1 MVDKKM
7 IYNNLIVNKKMWSEL
22 ETMVQNQKLP
32 HALLFHGPDG
42 SGKEA
47 HAIELAALL
56 NNHNG
61 NNQIAKIKKFQ
72 HPNINLIIPMPREKN
87 INKKSFSLDCLSE
100 KSLEDLI
107 EMKKNKMQ
115 FPYQNI
121 NFDKASSILINSI
134 RDIKKNSHFSIDN
147 GSVVH
152 IIFEAEK
159 LCSPKTEPGNALLK
173 ILEEPP
179 KNTFFI
185 LIASNKDKL
194 LDTILSRC
202 CDFYF
207 SRITNEKI
215 TNYFEDKPE
224 VQKLDLIINITNGSM
239 KQINNIVDSGINIQE
254 LIEDAKNIVGTLMK
268 NNAWQ
273 LNYKKAEQLFK
284 TDKQTFK
291 IFIKIL
297 IFVLNDLEKIK
308 NNNFDCLILEDV
320 KKTKVLDYNACIEIV
335 EKTYQNLYKNLNP
348 SIGLASMLIEMKKI
362 LFKV

>member
-1 MVDKKM
+1 M
-7 IYNNLIVNKKMWSEL
+7 IYDNIITNEAIWGEL
-22 ETMVQNQKLP
+22 KTMVQHQRLP

-56 NNHNG
+56 NNCDEK
-61 NNQIAKIKKFQ
+61 NQLAKIKKFQ
-72 HPNINLIIPMPREKN
+72 HPNINLIIPMPREKT
-87 INKKSFSLDCLSE
+87 ITKKSTALDCLSE
-100 KSLEDLI
+100 KSLEHLI
-107 EMKKNKMQ
+107 EMKIKKMSE
-115 FPYQNI
+115 PYATI
-121 NFDKASSILINSI
+121 KFDKASSILINSI
-134 RDIKKNSHFSIDN
+134 RDLQKNSHFSIYN
-147 GSVVH
+147 GAVVN

-207 SRITNEKI
+207 SKI
-215 TNYFEDKPE
+215 ENKKIKEYFAKQDEI
-224 VQKLDLIINITNGSM
+224 QSLDLLINITNGSM
-239 KQINNIVDSGINIQE
+239 KQMHSLIDSDINILE
-254 LIEDAKNIVGTLMK
+254 LIEDAKNAIGTLMK
-268 NNAWQ
+268 NNDWQ
-273 LNYKKAEQLFK
+273 MHYKKAEQLFK

-308 NNNFDCLILEDV
+308 NNNFDCLILGDV
-320 KKTKVLDYNACIEIV
+320 KKTKILNYNKCIEIV
-335 EKTYQNLYKNLNP
+335 ENTYQKLYKNLNP
-348 SIGLASMLIEMKKI
+348 SIGLASMFIKMKNILIKI
-362 LFKV
+362 

>member
-1 MVDKKM
+1 M
-7 IYNNLIVNKKMWSEL
+7 IYNNLIINEKIWPEL
-22 ETMVQNQKLP
+22 EAMVRNQKLP

-56 NNHNG
+56 NNHTE
-61 NNQIAKIKKFQ
+61 NNHLEKIKKFQ

-87 INKKSFSLDCLSE
+87 INKKSSSFDCLSE
-100 KSLEDLI
+100 KSLEHLI

-134 RDIKKNSHFSIDN
+134 RDIKKNLHFSIYN
-147 GSVVH
+147 GSVVY

-159 LCSPKTEPGNALLK
+159 LCSPKSESGNALLK

-215 TNYFEDKPE
+215 KNYFEDESKI
-224 VQKLDLIINITNGSM
+224 QNLDLLVNITNGSM
-239 KQINNIVDSGINIQE
+239 KQINSIIDSEIKIE
-254 LIEDAKNIVGTLMK
+254 DLIKDAKNIVGTLMK
-268 NNAWQ
+268 NNNWQ
-273 LNYKKAEQLFK
+273 PNHKKAEQLFK

-308 NNNFDCLILEDV
+308 NKNFDCLILNDV
-320 KKTKVLDYNACIEIV
+320 KKTKVLDYNVCVEIV

-362 LFKV
+362 LFKLKK

>member
-1 MVDKKM
+1 M
-7 IYNNLIVNKKMWSEL
+7 IYDNIITNEAIWGEL
-22 ETMVQNQKLP
+22 KTMVQHKKLP

-56 NNHNG
+56 NHCDES
-61 NNQIAKIKKFQ
+61 NQLVKIKKFQ
-72 HPNINLIIPMPREKN
+72 HPNINLIIPMPREKT
-87 INKKSFSLDCLSE
+87 ITKKATALDCLSE
-100 KSLEDLI
+100 KSLEHLI
-107 EMKKNKMQ
+107 EMKIKKMSE
-115 FPYQNI
+115 PYATI
-121 NFDKASSILINSI
+121 KFEKASSILINSI
-134 RDIKKNSHFSIDN
+134 RDLQKNSHFSVDN
-147 GSVVH
+147 GAVVN

-207 SRITNEKI
+207 SKI
-215 TNYFEDKPE
+215 ENKKIKEYFEKQDE
-224 VQKLDLIINITNGSM
+224 IQSLDLLINITNGSM
-239 KQINNIVDSGINIQE
+239 KQIHSLIDSDISILE
-254 LIEDAKNIVGTLMK
+254 LIEDAKNVIGTLMK
-268 NNAWQ
+268 NNDWQ
-273 LNYKKAEQLFK
+273 MHYKKAEQLFK

-308 NNNFDCLILEDV
+308 NNNFDCLILDDV
-320 KKTKVLDYNACIEIV
+320 KKTKILNYNKCIEIV
-335 EKTYQNLYKNLNP
+335 ENTYQKLYKNLNP
-348 SIGLASMLIEMKKI
+348 SIGLASMFIKMKNILIKI
-362 LFKV
+362 

>member
-1 MVDKKM
+1 M
-7 IYNNLIVNKKMWSEL
+7 IYDNLIINETIWTEL
-22 ETMVQNQKLP
+22 KTMVQHQKLP

-42 SGKEA
+42 TGKEA

-56 NNHNG
+56 NNHTQQ
-61 NNQIAKIKKFQ
+61 NQFAKIKKFQ
-72 HPNINLIIPMPREKN
+72 HPNINLIIPMPREKT
-87 INKKSFSLDCLSE
+87 INKKSSALDCLSE
-100 KSLEDLI
+100 KSLEYLI
-107 EMKKNKMQ
+107 EMKKNKMNS
-115 FPYQNI
+115 PYQTI

-134 RDIKKNSHFSIDN
+134 RDIKKNAHFTVDN

-185 LIASNKDKL
+185 LIASNKENL

-202 CDFYF
+202 CNFYF
-207 SRITNEKI
+207 PKI
-215 TNYFEDKPE
+215 SDQKIKLYFENE
-224 VQKLDLIINITNGSM
+224 ATIQNLDLLINITNGSM
-239 KQINNIVDSGINIQE
+239 KQINNMIDSQINILE
-254 LIEDAKNIVGTLMK
+254 LIEDAKKIIGTLMK
-268 NNAWQ
+268 NNDWQ
-273 LNYKKAEQLFK
+273 PSYKKMEQLFK
-284 TDKQTFK
+284 ADKQTFK

-308 NNNFDCLILEDV
+308 NNNFDCLILDEV
-320 KKTKVLDYNACIEIV
+320 KKTKILNYSECIEIV
-335 EKTYQNLYKNLNP
+335 ENIYQNLQKNLNP
-348 SIGLASMLIEMKKI
+348 SIGLASMFIKMKRI

>member
-1 MVDKKM
+1 M
-7 IYNNLIVNKKMWSEL
+7 IYDNIITNEAIWVEL
-22 ETMVQNQKLP
+22 KTMIQHQKLP

-56 NNHNG
+56 NNCDET
-61 NNQIAKIKKFQ
+61 NQLAKIKKFQ
-72 HPNINLIIPMPREKN
+72 HPNINLIIPMPREKT
-87 INKKSFSLDCLSE
+87 ITKKSTTLDCLSE
-100 KSLEDLI
+100 KSLEHLI
-107 EMKKNKMQ
+107 EMKIKKMSE
-115 FPYQNI
+115 PYATI
-121 NFDKASSILINSI
+121 KFEKASSILINSI
-134 RDIKKNSHFSIDN
+134 RDLHKNSHFSVDN
-147 GSVVH
+147 GNVVN

-207 SRITNEKI
+207 SKI
-215 TNYFEDKPE
+215 ENKKIKEYFAKQDEI
-224 VQKLDLIINITNGSM
+224 QSLDLLINITNGSM
-239 KQINNIVDSGINIQE
+239 KQIHSLIDSDISILE
-254 LIEDAKNIVGTLMK
+254 LIEDAKNVIGTLMK
-268 NNAWQ
+268 NNDWQ
-273 LNYKKAEQLFK
+273 IHYKKTEQLFK
-284 TDKQTFK
+284 TDKETFE

-308 NNNFDCLILEDV
+308 NNNFDCLILNDV
-320 KKTKVLDYNACIEIV
+320 KKTKILNYNKCIEIV
-335 EKTYQNLYKNLNP
+335 ENTYQKLYKNLNP
-348 SIGLASMLIEMKKI
+348 SIGLASMFIKMKNILIKI
-362 LFKV
+362 